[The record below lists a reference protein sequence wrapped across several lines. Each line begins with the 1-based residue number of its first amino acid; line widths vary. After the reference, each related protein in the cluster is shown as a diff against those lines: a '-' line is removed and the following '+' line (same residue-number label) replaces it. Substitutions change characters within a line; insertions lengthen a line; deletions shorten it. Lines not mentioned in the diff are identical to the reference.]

1 MKRLALTLGAVAM
14 AATTITAVPTSATA
28 QTGCSWWDLTCNGL
42 AQTVID
48 YGWHMTGRDQT
59 GNVVYLRRVV
69 DANGNVVFEQA
80 RRNDIGRYVVVNNHV
95 IRKGT
100 VYGPNGE
107 ICKYSSNDK
116 GYKEECKYAKAYKP
130 YNVPKVKPV
139 KPVHYEAP
147 KAHPGKY
154 EPPKVHT
161 GKYNAPKV
169 ESNHPGGF
177 DVKAAKGAKPPEGKD
192 EAKAAKGPKH

>member
-1 MKRLALTLGAVAM
+1 MKRLTLTLGAVAM
-14 AATTITAVPTSATA
+14 AAIAVTAMPTSAAA

-107 ICKYSSNDK
+107 ICKYSSNAK
-116 GYKEECKYAKAYKP
+116 GYKEECKYAKPYKP

-161 GKYNAPKV
+161 G
-169 ESNHPGGF
+169 
-177 DVKAAKGAKPPEGKD
+177 DVKGAKGAKLYEGKD